1 MEKYTII
8 EKNGKKGRKILDSN
22 KREQLLKRLGELR
35 QSKIIVYFSYI
46 PLDDSI
52 LVPLYKELTCIGK
65 TKKIDLFLHS
75 YGGAVDTPYKV
86 VTIIREFCEEFSVI
100 VPFSA
105 KSAASMIVLGADE
118 VVMGPISELGPID
131 PLVKHPTYKDF
142 WVPVQALRCCFE
154 YIEEMFYNS
163 SNPDVTEIIINSVL
177 NKLDPWLIGDY
188 EKALKA
194 SKQYAEFL
202 LSKYMLKDNK
212 EKIAQVTHILTNGYF
227 SHGYPIGRK
236 EAKEMGL
243 KVVEASGELWDV
255 IWELYLLYQ
264 SMFSGDKSC
273 NFAFST
279 LG

>member
-1 MEKYTII
+1 MDEKTRKELL
-8 EKNGKKGRKILDSN
+8 EKLEAI
-22 KREQLLKRLGELR
+22 R
-35 QSKIIVYFSYI
+35 QSKVIVYFSYT
-46 PLDDSI
+46 PLDDRI
-52 LVPLYKELTCIGK
+52 LVPLYRELSNIGK
-65 TKKIDLFLHS
+65 TKKIDLLLHS

-86 VTIIREFCEEFSVI
+86 VMLIREFCEEFSVI

-105 KSAASMIVLGADE
+105 KSAASMIALGADE

-131 PLVKHPTYKDF
+131 PLVKHPSYKDF

-154 YIEEMFYNS
+154 YIEEMMYNS
-163 SNPDVTEIIINSVL
+163 TNPDVAEIIVNSVL

-194 SKQYAEFL
+194 SKQYAESL
-202 LSKYMLKDNK
+202 LSKYMLKDDK
-212 EKIAQVTHILTNGYF
+212 DRIRTVTQNLTNGYF

-243 KVVEASGELWDV
+243 SVVEASDELWDV
-255 IWELYLLYQ
+255 IWELYLIYQ
-264 SMFSGDKSC
+264 SMFSGENCC
-273 NFAFST
+273 NFSLST

>member
-1 MEKYTII
+1 MDENNRRVLLEK
-8 EKNGKKGRKILDSN
+8 
-22 KREQLLKRLGELR
+22 LGAMR
-35 QSKIIVYFSYI
+35 GSKVIVYFSYT
-46 PLDDSI
+46 PLDDRI
-52 LVPLYKELTCIGK
+52 LVPLYRELANTGK

-86 VTIIREFCEEFSVI
+86 VMLIREFCEEFSVI
-100 VPFSA
+100 VPFAA

-131 PLVKHPTYKDF
+131 PLVKHPSYKDF
-142 WVPVQALRCCFE
+142 WIPVQALRCCFE
-154 YIEEMFYNS
+154 YIEEMIYNS
-163 SNPDVTEIIINSVL
+163 SNPEVSEIIMNSVL

-194 SKQYAEFL
+194 SKQYAESL
-202 LSKYMLKDNK
+202 LSKYMLKNDK
-212 EKIAQVTHILTNGYF
+212 EKIKAVTHNLTNGYF

-243 KVVEASGELWDV
+243 CVTEASGELWDV

-264 SMFSGDKSC
+264 SLFSGEESC
-273 NFAFST
+273 NFSLST
-279 LG
+279 IG

>member
-1 MEKYTII
+1 MD
-8 EKNGKKGRKILDSN
+8 GRK
-22 KREQLLKRLGELR
+22 KEELLEKLETMRN
-35 QSKIIVYFSYI
+35 SKVIVYFSYT
-46 PLDDSI
+46 PLDDRI
-52 LVPLYKELTCIGK
+52 LVPLYQELVNIGK

-86 VTIIREFCEEFSVI
+86 VMLIREFCEEFSVI

-131 PLVKHPTYKDF
+131 PLVKHPSYKDF
-142 WVPVQALRCCFE
+142 WIPVQALRCCFE
-154 YIEEMFYNS
+154 YIEEIINDS
-163 SNPDVTEIIINSVL
+163 SNPEVSEIIVSSVL

-194 SKQYAEFL
+194 SKQYAESL
-202 LSKYMLKDNK
+202 LSKYMLKNDL
-212 EKIAQVTHILTNGYF
+212 EKVKVVTHNLTNGYF
-227 SHGYPIGRK
+227 SHGYPIGRV

-243 KVVEASGELWDV
+243 CVTEATGELWDT
-255 IWELYLLYQ
+255 IWELYLVYQ
-264 SMFSGDKSC
+264 ALFSGENCC
-273 NFAFST
+273 NFSLCT